1 MKIEITVYEGFDDL
15 DAFAPFELLAK
26 VERAGGRLE
35 VALVQLGD
43 APTVT
48 SSHGAVLVGPRPLS
62 REAADVDLVIVPGG
76 GWLDASAPAGARAEV
91 ERGELPRALAAL
103 HASGVLMASVCTG
116 ALLLA
121 AAGLL
126 DGRPAT
132 THPTARED
140 LRAAGARVLEAR
152 VVDDGD
158 VVTAG
163 GVTSGLDLALW
174 LVERHVGARAAG
186 KLERAVDF
194 ERRGVVWQRDPAET
208 SR

>member
-1 MKIEITVYEGFDDL
+1 MKIEIPIYEGFDDL
-15 DAFAPFELLAK
+15 DALAPFELLAK
-26 VERAGGRLE
+26 VEQAGGPLQ
-35 VALVQLGD
+35 VALVQLG
-43 APTVT
+43 AAATVT

-62 REAADVDLVIVPGG
+62 RDAADVDLVIVPGG
-76 GWLDASAPAGARAEV
+76 RWLENSAPAGARAEV
-91 ERGELPRALAAL
+91 QRGELPRALAAL
-103 HASGVLMASVCTG
+103 HAGGVLMASVCTG
-116 ALLLA
+116 AMLLA

-132 THPTARED
+132 THPAAHEN
-140 LRAAGARVLEAR
+140 LRAAGARVLDAR

-174 LVERHVGARAAG
+174 LVERHVGARAAA
-186 KLERAVDF
+186 KLERRVNY
-194 ERRGVVWQRDPAET
+194 ERRGTVWRSESAES